1 MVQFK
6 DNAIIITIEGVNP
19 LEDWQDLL
27 LTIADVY
34 RLLTTNQDLHV
45 SEYRLNMFNELHK
58 ATCSLDVDD
67 SVTQNVLALLIEN
80 RKQNIH

>member
-6 DNAIIITIEGVNP
+6 DNAIIITIEVVNP

-67 SVTQNVLALLIEN
+67 SVTQKVLALLIEN
-80 RKQNIH
+80 RKQNIQ